1 MSLKKYIEF
10 ATHRYS
16 YQLNAL
22 AKEEHSVP
30 VECRCSLCKGIGYLM
45 ARTSFAAMPT
55 SSQQMCDNA
64 GRTIYSTELM
74 PCPTCKGSG
83 WDSDAVAQ
91 HAKTL
96 NTQELFEERDLL
108 QEDDQ
113 EDDAA

>member
-16 YQLNAL
+16 YQLMSL
-22 AKEEHSVP
+22 AKEEHFVP
-30 VECRCSLCKGIGYLM
+30 AECRCSLCKGIGYLM

-55 SSQQMCDNA
+55 SSQQMCDNE

-83 WDSDAVAQ
+83 WDSDALAQ
-91 HAKTL
+91 HIK
-96 NTQELFEERDLL
+96 EC
-108 QEDDQ
+108 
-113 EDDAA
+113 DAAERVQQDEDAA